1 MDLSAGNSDI
11 LAKALR
17 GRGRTENGVCTVI
30 VDREDIDA
38 RIGNKPLT
46 SLHHMFNFEPADE
59 NGNSLITGEMV
70 LLENEVYP
78 ISNEITNAGIIV
90 GAIHN
95 HWLFD
100 EPKLIYIQVEAVMN
114 PATFANKVSRIINR

>member
-1 MDLSAGNSDI
+1 MVFV
-11 LAKALR
+11 K
-17 GRGRTENGVCTVI
+17 GVGTAMGTAA
-30 VDREDIDA
+30 IDA

-100 EPKLIYIQVEAVMN
+100 EPKLIYIHVEAVMN